1 MTDPRQVEQLRREL
15 ADALCLAQAF
25 PVPRS
30 QLHKMLQNLLSTA
43 FAGLDDDSGME
54 RGHACVI
61 AAHALREWRR
71 IAGLGEQPV
80 SAAAPY

>member
-1 MTDPRQVEQLRREL
+1 MTDARQVEQLRREL
-15 ADALCLAQAF
+15 ADALCVAQSL

-30 QLHKMLQNLLSTA
+30 GLHKMLQTLLSTA
-43 FAGLDDDSGME
+43 FAGLDDDSGVE

-80 SAAAPY
+80 SAAAP